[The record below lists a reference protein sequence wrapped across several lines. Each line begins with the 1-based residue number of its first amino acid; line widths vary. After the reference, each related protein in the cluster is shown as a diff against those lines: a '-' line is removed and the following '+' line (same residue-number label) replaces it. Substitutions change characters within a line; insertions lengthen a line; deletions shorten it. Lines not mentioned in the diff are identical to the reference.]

1 MWGGAFAG
9 SSEVILKMK
18 LIDASTGVV
27 VREKELST
35 SNNPWAASWSGGSSD
50 RSLPTDLGMM
60 VAEYLVSI
68 QPQND
73 SITNITVPI
82 TTEKKITESTAPKQ
96 ISEVKEQAKPI
107 QAPSETLPSAVQAA
121 KTLVIA
127 KTASIRS
134 EPSTKSKILATL
146 KKGTR
151 VEYLG
156 QSGNWLNVKLST
168 GRTGWV
174 FKTLVTERE

>member
-9 SSEVILKMK
+9 SSEMILKMK

-35 SNNPWAASWSGGSSD
+35 SNNLWAASWSGGSSD
-50 RSLPTDLGMM
+50 RSLPIDLGRM
-60 VAEYLVSI
+60 VADYLVSI
-68 QPQND
+68 QPQTDN
-73 SITNITVPI
+73 ITNITVPI
-82 TTEKKITESTAPKQ
+82 TTEKKIAESSSPQQ

-107 QAPSETLPSAVQAA
+107 QAPSEILPSAAQTA
-121 KTLVIA
+121 KTLAIV

-134 EPSTKSKILATL
+134 EPSTKSKILTTL

-156 QSGNWLNVKLST
+156 KSGNWLNVKLST
-168 GRTGWV
+168 GIVKLRPI
-174 FKTLVTERE
+174 